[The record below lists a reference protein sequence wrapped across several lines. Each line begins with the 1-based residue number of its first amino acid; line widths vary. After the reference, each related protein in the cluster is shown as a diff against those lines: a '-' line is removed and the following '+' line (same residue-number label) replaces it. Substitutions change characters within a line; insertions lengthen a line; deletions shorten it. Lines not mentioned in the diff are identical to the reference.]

1 MTKSRGTSEVARLGR
16 MALAQDAPLVLL
28 VVSYSLIGVFSSRF
42 VGIPPAIHWMISWRL
57 IGTFTLLYIVG
68 ASLATLVYVV
78 VARGQS
84 IRRKDTWKWLGSAL
98 FSRLKLLSFGVVFV
112 AFSTMMPVFVA
123 FKSSIPLFQPFS
135 WDVAFMAWDRW
146 LHFGYH
152 PHELLQPVL
161 GMPGATKLIDTVYFS
176 WIHVMWF
183 TVVWQAWHGSR
194 ATAVRSQ
201 FLLSFALCWIV
212 LGSLLATL
220 LSSAGPI
227 YFGDVAGMPDPYGP
241 LMEYLRTTN
250 ETHPLRVL
258 RVRDLL
264 WAAYVSPGDS
274 IVAGISAMPSLHI
287 AIAVLMAFLGF
298 SINRWLGWAYTAFA
312 IAIFI
317 GSIHLAWHYAI
328 DGYFSAVAVA
338 AIWWVSG
345 RIVRWWPADPIH
357 HTSDLS
363 AGTNGYWGFTSRK

>member
-1 MTKSRGTSEVARLGR
+1 
-16 MALAQDAPLVLL
+16 
-28 VVSYSLIGVFSSRF
+28 
-42 VGIPPAIHWMISWRL
+42 MISWRL
-57 IGTFTLLYIVG
+57 IGAFTLLYIVG
-68 ASLATLVYVV
+68 ASPATLVYAVV
-78 VARGQS
+78 VRKQS
-84 IRRKDTWKWLGSAL
+84 IRRMETWRWVGSTL
-98 FSRLKLLSFGVVFV
+98 FSPHKLLSFGVVFV
-112 AFSTMMPVFVA
+112 AFSAMMPVFVA

-135 WDVAFMAWDRW
+135 WDLAFMEWDRW
-146 LHFGYH
+146 LHFGRH
-152 PHELLQPVL
+152 PYELLQPVL
-161 GMPGATKLIDTVYFS
+161 GTPRTTKFVDIVYFS

-194 ATAVRSQ
+194 TTIIRSQ

-212 LGSLLATL
+212 LGSILATL

-227 YFGDVAGMPDPYGP
+227 YFSDVAGTPDPYGP
-241 LMEYLRTTN
+241 LMEYLRATN

-264 WAAYVSPGDS
+264 WAAHVSPGES

-287 AIAVLMAFLGF
+287 AIAVLMAVLGF

-312 IAIFI
+312 IAILI

-345 RIVRWWPADPIH
+345 RIVRWWRARPDAPHFGSVRGSQRLLGIH
-357 HTSDLS
+357 LS
-363 AGTNGYWGFTSRK
+363 QVK